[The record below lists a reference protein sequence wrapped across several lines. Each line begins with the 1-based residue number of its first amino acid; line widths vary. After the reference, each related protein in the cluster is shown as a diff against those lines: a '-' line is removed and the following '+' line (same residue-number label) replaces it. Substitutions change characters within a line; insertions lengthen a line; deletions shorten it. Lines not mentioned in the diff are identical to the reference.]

1 MLPILKKL
9 KDWTS
14 VLDVAQPTISFD
26 TSTYDTPLKLGDV
39 TNIKK
44 SRCNTKPIPRP
55 PSFLDVVHCD
65 IGYGDCKAV
74 GGARFCF
81 MLVDRATHYCWIY
94 ALKSLCHEN
103 IKKVF
108 QQFQVDA
115 GSLPHRLYT
124 DFDSKLIAGPTEQY
138 LLEHGCKVCASPNNW
153 QDKNGLV
160 ECAWQTA
167 VAMARSYITDMEMP
181 RCFWFWA
188 LQQAVFMMNYLPCMV
203 SKILTSSHE
212 LVYGVKPDYR
222 LLFRLFSTGY
232 FKHSTDGSRHR
243 DGITEATS
251 MAGIAVGHCRKSEGL
266 LFYCPHH

>member
-1 MLPILKKL
+1 L

-39 TNIKK
+39 
-44 SRCNTKPIPRP
+44 
-55 PSFLDVVHCD
+55 DQ
-65 IGYGDCKAV
+65 
-74 GGARFCF
+74 
-81 MLVDRATHYCWIY
+81 ATHYCWIY

-160 ECAWQTA
+160 EC
-167 VAMARSYITDMEMP
+167 
-181 RCFWFWA
+181 
-188 LQQAVFMMNYLPCMV
+188 L
-203 SKILTSSHE
+203 K
-212 LVYGVKPDYR
+212 
-222 LLFRLFSTGY
+222 
-232 FKHSTDGSRHR
+232 
-243 DGITEATS
+243 
-251 MAGIAVGHCRKSEGL
+251 
-266 LFYCPHH
+266 